1 MGVLEIVS
9 IFGGGVLIGYLFKLW
24 SDRLTDKVNNLREI
38 KDKNDQY
45 EKVYQ
50 NVINKK
56 SRFKTR
62 VNNTVYIGTK
72 LPDYGRVTI
81 VYLLDKN
88 DIVIFKEDKCIITSD
103 LINKELVDKIIKEIN
118 YRHGYRIDDIVEVLG
133 LIFYRP
139 DFEKTFNVNID
150 EIKKLVEKDMVINPT
165 DLDKESLN
173 IPITHNKYLVIL
185 MDEKLKLKKFESNL
199 KSLTKNKWL
208 YYSGKM
214 SEEQLIELKWEP
226 FELAL
231 LRQDLDRF
239 IESDDDVI
247 ESTNKVELQKE
258 KVIYVENII
267 KIVSNKA
274 WNIRAA
280 IDWIKFTQ
288 GQ

>member
-1 MGVLEIVS
+1 MGVLEIIS
-9 IFGGGVLIGYLFKLW
+9 IFGGGVFVGYLFKLW

-45 EKVYQ
+45 ERVYQ

-139 DFEKTFNVNID
+139 DFEKTFNVNFQDIKERAMRMGKEMGEMSDIDKIQKRNKVRFDID
-150 EIKKLVEKDMVINPT
+150 EI
-165 DLDKESLN
+165 LDK
-173 IPITHNKYLVIL
+173 I
-185 MDEKLKLKKFESNL
+185 
-199 KSLTKNKWL
+199 
-208 YYSGKM
+208 
-214 SEEQLIELKWEP
+214 
-226 FELAL
+226 
-231 LRQDLDRF
+231 
-239 IESDDDVI
+239 
-247 ESTNKVELQKE
+247 NKVGIENLTNEEKE
-258 KVIYVENII
+258 FLNNF
-267 KIVSNKA
+267 NK
-274 WNIRAA
+274 
-280 IDWIKFTQ
+280 
-288 GQ
+288 